1 MQQGTIYR
9 LNCHV
14 WWKVAFLQQPVMTS
28 WVARLR
34 RSSKAFPKVKLAP
47 KKSHGHCL
55 VVCCPS
61 DPLQLY
67 EIQQNHYVWEMCS
80 AYQWDAPK
88 TTMPEASIGQQ
99 KEPDSSPQQF
109 LTHVS
114 LLMLQKLKELGY
126 KVLPHPPYPP
136 DISPNDYHFFKHLDN
151 FMQEKC
157 FHNQQEGENVFQE
170 FIES

>member
-1 MQQGTIYR
+1 
-9 LNCHV
+9 
-14 WWKVAFLQQPVMTS
+14 
-28 WVARLR
+28 
-34 RSSKAFPKVKLAP
+34 
-47 KKSHGHCL
+47 
-55 VVCCPS
+55 
-61 DPLQLY
+61 
-67 EIQQNHYVWEMCS
+67 
-80 AYQWDAPK
+80 
-88 TTMPEASIGQQ
+88 MPEASIGQQ

-136 DISPNDYHFFKHLDN
+136 DISPNVYHFFKHLDN